1 MSAVLSL
8 DDLKA
13 RAAGLQFRN
22 QAFIGGRYVDAAGGE
37 TFDCISPVDGRVL
50 TKVAACGAEDVDR
63 AVTAARAAFES
74 GVWSGLA
81 PKARKAVLL
90 KFAELIEANRDELAL
105 LETLDMGK
113 PIGDSRA
120 IDVPATANCIRW
132 YAESAD
138 KIYDEVAPTDPKILA
153 MIRREPMGVVAAI
166 VPWNFPMIMAAW
178 KIGPAL
184 VSGNALIL
192 KPAEQSSLSAIR
204 LAELGAEAGIPEG
217 IFQVVPGLGEQAGKA
232 LGLHMDVDGIAFTG
246 SGEVGKL
253 LLQYSGQSNMKRVSL
268 ECGGKTPHI
277 VLADT
282 SDLDQAAEAAAWGI
296 FFNQGEVCNAG
307 SRLLVQESVKDALME
322 KVMDIAKGIKVGN
335 PLDPQT
341 RMGAI
346 VDREQMDK
354 VLRYIGLGQQEGAQ
368 LVLGGKQLQTEEGGY
383 YVEPTIFDQV
393 DNKMTIAQEE
403 IFGPVLSTL
412 TFSDPEEGLRIANE
426 TVYGLAAAVW
436 TKNIDTA
443 HKMARGLRAGSVW
456 INCFDGGDITTP
468 FGGYKQSGFG
478 RDKSLH
484 ALDKYTELKTVW
496 IELGS

>member
-22 QAFIGGRYVDAAGGE
+22 QAFIAGRYVDAVGGE

-63 AVTAARAAFES
+63 AVTAARAAFDS

-90 KFAELIEANRDELAL
+90 KFAELIEQHRDELAL

-113 PIGDSRA
+113 PIGDSLSV
-120 IDVPATANCIRW
+120 DVPATANCIRW

-138 KIYDEVAPTDPKILA
+138 KIYDEVAPTDPKVLA

-184 VSGNALIL
+184 VTGNSLIL
-192 KPAEQSSLSAIR
+192 KPAEQSSLTAIR
-204 LAELGAEAGIPEG
+204 LAELGAEAGIPDG
-217 IFQVVPGLGEQAGKA
+217 VFQVVPGLGEQAGKA

-253 LLQYSGQSNMKRVSL
+253 LLQYSGQSNMKRVAL

-282 SDLDQAAEAAAWGI
+282 SDLDQAAQAAAWGI

-322 KVMDIAKGIKVGN
+322 KVMDISKGIKVGN

-346 VDREQMDK
+346 VDREQLDK

-368 LVLGGKQLQTEEGGY
+368 LVLGGKQLQTEGGGY
-383 YVEPTIFDQV
+383 YVEPTIFDRV

-412 TFSDPEEGLRIANE
+412 TFKDPEEGLRIANE

>member
-1 MSAVLSL
+1 MAAALSF
-8 DDLKA
+8 DDLKS

-22 QAFIGGRYVDAAGGE
+22 QAFIGGRYVDAASGE

-50 TKVAACGAEDVDR
+50 TQVAACGSEDVDR
-63 AVTAARAAFES
+63 AVKAARAAFES
-74 GVWSGLA
+74 GAWRDMA
-81 PKARKAVLL
+81 PARRKAKLL
-90 KFAELIEANRDELAL
+90 KFAELIKAHHDELAL

-113 PIGDSRA
+113 PIGDSHA
-120 IDVPATANCIRW
+120 VDVPATVNCIRW
-132 YAESAD
+132 YAEAAD
-138 KIYDEVAPTDPKILA
+138 KIYDEVAPTDPKVLA
-153 MIRREPMGVVAAI
+153 MIRREPVGVVAAI

-184 VSGNALIL
+184 ASGNSLIL
-192 KPAEQSSLSAIR
+192 KPAEQSSLSALRI
-204 LAELGAEAGIPEG
+204 AELAAEAGIPEG
-217 IFQVVPGLGEQAGKA
+217 VFQVVPGLGEQAGKA
-232 LGLHMDVDGIAFTG
+232 LGLHDDVDAIAFTG

-253 LLQYSGQSNMKRVSL
+253 LLQYSGQSNMKRVAL

-307 SRLLVQESVKDALME
+307 SRLLVQESIKDALME
-322 KVMDIAKGIKVGN
+322 KLLNISRSIKVGN

-341 RMGAI
+341 KMGAI
-346 VDREQMDK
+346 VDRAQMDK
-354 VLRYIGLGQQEGAQ
+354 VLRYIGIGQQEGAQ
-368 LVLGGKQLQTEEGGY
+368 LVLGGQQVQTAEGGY
-383 YVEPTIFDQV
+383 YVEPTVFDRV
-393 DNKMTIAQEE
+393 DNKMTIAREE

-412 TFSDPEEGLRIANE
+412 TFKDAEEGLRIAND

-484 ALDKYTELKTVW
+484 AFDKYTELKTVW

>member
-1 MSAVLSL
+1 MAAALSF
-8 DDLKA
+8 DDLKS
-13 RAAGLQFRN
+13 RAAGLQFRS
-22 QAFIGGRYVDAAGGE
+22 QAFIGGRYVDAVSGE

-50 TKVAACGAEDVDR
+50 TQVAACGAEDVDR
-63 AVTAARAAFES
+63 AVKAARAAFET
-74 GVWSGLA
+74 GVWRDMA
-81 PKARKAVLL
+81 PARRKAKLL
-90 KFAELIEANRDELAL
+90 KFAELIKAHHDELAL

-113 PIGDSRA
+113 PIGDSHA
-120 IDVPATANCIRW
+120 VDVPATVNCIRW
-132 YAESAD
+132 YAEAAD
-138 KIYDEVAPTDPKILA
+138 KIYDEVAPTDPKVLA
-153 MIRREPMGVVAAI
+153 MIRREPVGVVAAI

-184 VSGNALIL
+184 ASGNSLIL

-204 LAELGAEAGIPEG
+204 IAELAAEAGIPEG
-217 IFQVVPGLGEQAGKA
+217 VFQVVPGLGEQAGKA
-232 LGLHMDVDGIAFTG
+232 LGLHEDIDAIAFTG

-253 LLQYSGQSNMKRVSL
+253 LLQYSGQSNMKRVAL

-307 SRLLVQESVKDALME
+307 SRLLVQESIKEALME
-322 KVMDIAKGIKVGN
+322 KLLKISRSIKVGN

-341 RMGAI
+341 KMGAI
-346 VDREQMDK
+346 VDRDQMDK
-354 VLRYIGLGQQEGAQ
+354 VLRYIGIGQQEGAQ
-368 LVLGGKQLQTEEGGY
+368 LVLGGQQVQTAEGGY
-383 YVEPTIFDQV
+383 YVEPTVFDRV
-393 DNKMTIAQEE
+393 DNQMTIAREE

-412 TFSDPEEGLRIANE
+412 TFKDAEEGLRIAND

-484 ALDKYTELKTVW
+484 AFDKYTELKTVW
-496 IELGS
+496 IELGG